1 MRPLRSFFTTKWH
14 GAGQKPCKINTFK
27 RFRNIHRNEMLCQ
40 NVVTNQET
48 KDGTMVVPGLGGR

>member
-27 RFRNIHRNEMLCQ
+27 QFRNTHRNEMLFQ
-40 NVVTNQET
+40 NAVANQGT
-48 KDGTMVVPGLGGR
+48 KDGTMVVP